1 MTIRL
6 WLEGIRTMK
15 IIDVI
20 GVVLIVLGISMTVL
34 NFLAAR
40 RSIADVESV
49 TIYEIAPRGAINN
62 P

>member
-1 MTIRL
+1 
-6 WLEGIRTMK
+6 MK

-20 GVVLIVLGISMTVL
+20 GFVLIALGISMTVL

-40 RSIADVESV
+40 RSIADAESV
-49 TIYEIAPRGAINN
+49 AIHEIAPRGAVNN

>member
-1 MTIRL
+1 
-6 WLEGIRTMK
+6 MK

-40 RSIADVESV
+40 RSIVDVESV
-49 TIYEIAPRGAINN
+49 TIYEIAPRGAGNN
-62 P
+62 L

>member
-1 MTIRL
+1 
-6 WLEGIRTMK
+6 MK

-20 GVVLIVLGISMTVL
+20 GFVLIVLGISMTVL